1 MIGGMAQSM
10 VAHNTPPR
18 GVVVVD
24 LDGTICEHRYPAF
37 GEPIAGAKEALQRLK
52 AAGFWIV
59 IHTVR
64 TSSSWQATETYAPE
78 VNSPEAVST
87 FLQRHQIP
95 YDEIWMHDKPFA
107 VAYIDDRGLRLTGNR
122 SASNWHEIADALLP
136 WEARP
141 IDLPRWLVRL
151 VKKCTAWGQCLREGN
166 LWPSLPW
173 KKRGPYYRE

>member
-1 MIGGMAQSM
+1 MAQSM
-10 VAHNTPPR
+10 VTSNTPPR

-78 VNSPEAVST
+78 VNSPEAVSA

-141 IDLPRWLVRL
+141 TDLPRWLVRL

>member
-1 MIGGMAQSM
+1 MAQSM
-10 VAHNTPPR
+10 VTSNTPPR

-24 LDGTICEHRYPAF
+24 LDGTICEHLYPAF

-52 AAGFWIV
+52 TAGFWIV

-64 TSSSWQATETYAPE
+64 TSSSWQAAETYAPE
-78 VNSPEAVST
+78 VNSPEAVSA

-107 VAYIDDRGLRLTGNR
+107 VAYIDDRGLRLTGN
-122 SASNWHEIADALLP
+122 SSVSNWHEIADALLP

-141 IDLPRWLVRL
+141 PDLPRWLVWL
-151 VKKCTAWGQCLREGN
+151 VKKCSAWGQYVREGS

>member
-1 MIGGMAQSM
+1 MMTNNPAL
-10 VAHNTPPR
+10 R

-64 TSSSWQATETYAPE
+64 TASSWQAAETYVPE

-122 SASNWHEIADALLP
+122 LTSNWHEIADALLP

-141 IDLPRWLVRL
+141 IDLPRWLVRFL
-151 VKKCTAWGQCLREGN
+151 HKCIAWGQCIREGS

-173 KKRGPYYRE
+173 RKRGPYYRE

>member
-1 MIGGMAQSM
+1 MALSM
-10 VAHNTPPR
+10 VMRNTPHR
-18 GVVVVD
+18 GSIVVD
-24 LDGTICEHRYPAF
+24 LDGTICEHCYPAF
-37 GEPIAGAKEALQRLK
+37 GEPIAGAQEALQRLK

-64 TSSSWQATETYAPE
+64 TSSSWQAAEAYASE
-78 VNSPEAVST
+78 VNSPEAVSA

-95 YDEIWMHDKPFA
+95 YDEIWMHDKPLA

-122 SASNWHEIADALLP
+122 SKSNWHEIADALLP

-141 IDLPRWLVRL
+141 TGLPRWLGWL
-151 VKKCTAWGQCLREGN
+151 VKQCTSWGQYVREGG

-173 KKRGPYYRE
+173 KKRGPCCRE